1 MTSTRSSKWVLF
13 SALQREGRRMSV
25 WLALFPFLGF
35 LYALC
40 HGLLQALMNQDTDT
54 VAAQDQ
60 TVRIFGSIALFLSA
74 ATIMAGMVMCSSSL
88 ETFWSVSPP
97 RYPSRLAA

>member
-40 HGLLQALMNQDTDT
+40 HGLLQALMN
-54 VAAQDQ
+54 
-60 TVRIFGSIALFLSA
+60 RIPTLSPHRIRRCVFLA
-74 ATIMAGMVMCSSSL
+74 V
-88 ETFWSVSPP
+88 
-97 RYPSRLAA
+97 